1 MTYINDGRHP
11 GLSTLWFK
19 SFSGLSPAFYIM
31 TNNENEIEIA
41 AKNMIDR
48 YGDNALTEVDLRVLE
63 LDSRNQQEAL
73 RLWCEI
79 RKRVELLVDTSIGNT
94 RH

>member
-11 GLSTLWFK
+11 GLSTLWIKAF
-19 SFSGLSPAFYIM
+19 FGLYPAFYMM
-31 TNNENEIEIA
+31 TNSEKEIEIS

-48 YGDNALTEVDLRVLE
+48 YGDNALWEVDLRVLE

-73 RLWCEI
+73 QLWCEI

-94 RH
+94 KH